1 MTYVYNN
8 INSFL
13 RDYVSLKIKYQE
25 LNSNFYPHFETGVCR
40 IYEEYL
46 RNAYPSANAIEY
58 KIEDLMDFI
67 DTIPDITCLVFQRD
81 NSLYAPHTKDWIK
94 EQVYLLLKGQV
105 RKQ

>member
-13 RDYVSLKIKYQE
+13 PDYVILKIKYQE

-46 RNAYPSANAIEY
+46 RNANPFANAIEY
-58 KIEDLMDFI
+58 KIEDLINFI
-67 DTIPDITCLVFQRD
+67 DAIPEIICMVFQND
-81 NSLYAPHTKDWIK
+81 TGLYAPYTKDRI
-94 EQVYLLLKGQV
+94 
-105 RKQ
+105 